1 MQRVDYA
8 TTIPRAL
15 LALVL
20 GAVTGTLVFLLEL
33 GILLALQPNK
43 LPEMANYVGTTYLD
57 LLQLTATAVFTFF
70 AGGLLVVG
78 APLWA
83 LLHFLRRRD
92 WYYAVALGSG
102 LCAVGFFVM
111 ALWNPDFTPAVSLVS
126 FLTEEFGGLVWSN
139 EENQFNAEGWQAIGR
154 GTALL
159 AVAGGFSGL
168 TLWKIAYRKAGPKK
182 TVPDAIV

>member
-15 LALVL
+15 LALVA

-33 GILLALQPNK
+33 GILLALRPNK
-43 LPEMANYVGTTYLD
+43 LQEMADFVGTTYLD
-57 LLQLTATAVFTFF
+57 LLQLTATAVLSFF

-83 LLHFLRRRD
+83 LLHFLKRRD
-92 WYYAVALGSG
+92 WYYAVALGAG
-102 LCAVGFFVM
+102 LCAAGFFVM

-126 FLTEEFGGLVWSN
+126 FLTEEFGGLVWNN
-139 EENQFNAEGWQAIGR
+139 EANQFNEEGWQAILR
-154 GTALL
+154 GTTLL
-159 AVAGGFSGL
+159 AVAGALSGL
-168 TLWKIAYRKAGPKK
+168 TLWKIAYRRPRPPEARPQS
-182 TVPDAIV
+182 A

>member
-15 LALVL
+15 LALIV
-20 GAVTGTLVFLLEL
+20 GAVAGTLVFLLEL
-33 GILLALQPNK
+33 GILLALRPNK
-43 LPEMANYVGTTYLD
+43 LPEMADYVGTTYLD

-83 LLHFLRRRD
+83 LLHFLKRRQ
-92 WYYAVALGSG
+92 WYYAAGLGAV
-102 LCAVGFFVM
+102 LCAAGFLVM
-111 ALWNPDFTPAVSLVS
+111 AMWNPDFTPAVSLVS

-168 TLWKIAYRKAGPKK
+168 TLWKIAYRRPRPPQAAPQS
-182 TVPDAIV
+182 T

>member
-15 LALVL
+15 LALAVA
-20 GAVTGTLVFLLEL
+20 AVTGTLVFLLEL
-33 GILLALQPNK
+33 GILLALRPNK
-43 LPEMANYVGTTYLD
+43 LNEMAEYVGTTYLD

-83 LLHFLRRRD
+83 LLHFLKLRD
-92 WYYAVALGSG
+92 WYYAVALGAG
-102 LCAVGFFVM
+102 LCAGGFFIL
-111 ALWNPDFTPAVSLVS
+111 ALYSEDFTPAISLVS
-126 FLTEEFGGLVWSN
+126 FLTEEFGGLVWNN
-139 EENQFNAEGWQAIGR
+139 EANQFNAEGWQAIWR

-159 AVAGGFSGL
+159 ALAGGLAGL
-168 TLWKIAYRKAGPKK
+168 TLWKIAYRKARSDK
-182 TVPDAIV
+182 TLPNAKV